1 MTHRFAETYI
11 RVLQHPYAAYS
22 LRPAGPLPLGAV
34 LVLDMSGAESAL
46 EQAIIWQASA
56 PWCPLALVIRN
67 VPASASLIKHLTHL
81 HDPLA
86 FVPGASGGQFPLVE
100 EIIKA
105 VRNRGGPDG
114 GEAFTYVA
122 NRLEQGSL
130 RSLFAEA
137 EAFTRPEHTHPAPRH
152 VSRRLRVLGAL
163 GVPDW
168 RSLFQLARLSGVGRV
183 PIEELARRHGVGVRT
198 FRAQVQRYTG
208 VSTQSFREWLGWEW
222 VLEAALRRWGYLDKR
237 PALKMA
243 KPA

>member
-1 MTHRFAETYI
+1 MTHRFAETHI
-11 RVLQHPYAAYS
+11 RVLPPPYTDYS

-34 LVLDMSGAESAL
+34 LALDMSGGESAF
-46 EQAIIWQASA
+46 EQAIIWQADA

-67 VPASASLIKHLTHL
+67 VPASASLIKHLAHL

-86 FVPGASGGQFPLVE
+86 FVPGASSGQFPLVE
-100 EIIKA
+100 EVIKA

-114 GEAFTYVA
+114 EEAFTYVA

-137 EAFTRPEHTHPAPRH
+137 EAFARPGHPHPAPRY

-168 RSLFQLARLSGVGRV
+168 RSLFQLARLSGAGRV
-183 PIEELARRHGVGVRT
+183 PVEELALRHGVGART

-208 VSTQSFREWLGWEW
+208 VSISSFREWIGWEW
-222 VLEAALRRWGYLDKR
+222 VIEAALRRWGYLDKKVVTR
-237 PALKMA
+237 IARRA
-243 KPA
+243 